1 MTTHYVGDDC
11 PGGHQDE
18 GGAPM
23 TDPERMTADELEAL
37 ADRVRNASSYLDRED
52 ARAVLEDA
60 APVLARRLARLLRAV
75 EMVLADWEDEQGWC
89 RFCGGAFDEH
99 EYDCLVVILRGALE
113 AEE

>member
-1 MTTHYVGDDC
+1 
-11 PGGHQDE
+11 
-18 GGAPM
+18 M

-52 ARAVLEDA
+52 ARAVLEDDA
-60 APVLARRLARLLRAV
+60 AHKLAMRLARLLRAV

>member
-1 MTTHYVGDDC
+1 
-11 PGGHQDE
+11 
-18 GGAPM
+18 M

-37 ADRVRNASSYLDRED
+37 ADRVRNASSYVDRED
-52 ARAVLEDA
+52 AHATLAGA
-60 APVLARRLARLLRAV
+60 APELARRLARLLRAV